1 MLSHMK
7 IEMNIVV
14 QIAHMRDDVVLVYF
28 TSKPR
33 LGTKFFA
40 FPLSM
45 RESCFQ
51 LYCAGNSLLLILQ
64 RYNSKTRLGGKIC
77 GSDIKT

>member
-1 MLSHMK
+1 MTTIQPERVQYIFDNMLSHMK

-28 TSKPR
+28 ASKPG

-40 FPLSM
+40 FPLFM
-45 RESCFQ
+45 R
-51 LYCAGNSLLLILQ
+51 
-64 RYNSKTRLGGKIC
+64 
-77 GSDIKT
+77 